1 MYYIEYYIVNT
12 LQLFYYAQRV
22 TVKREVT
29 PDGVIAQLQ
38 ISSAEASDSGAYF
51 CQASNLYGRD
61 QQLVQ
66 LLVQGT
72 ILLST
77 RMDISVKIFVKK
89 KKSKQFY
96 SNLEPPQ
103 PPNSLETAMVASR
116 SINVKWQHKSQD
128 TTEVTKYILQYKEGD
143 GDYFTIILEKKYINN
158 ENTNGIT

>member
-89 KKSKQFY
+89 KK
-96 SNLEPPQ
+96 
-103 PPNSLETAMVASR
+103 A
-116 SINVKWQHKSQD
+116 
-128 TTEVTKYILQYKEGD
+128 
-143 GDYFTIILEKKYINN
+143 NN
-158 ENTNGIT
+158 FIRI